1 MIKEEKFRRG
11 TLFLAVS
18 RLQRWA
24 DTNVTL
30 AFENAQVI
38 PPFSREETFLVH
50 NLNISG
56 AYQGHF

>member
-1 MIKEEKFRRG
+1 M
-11 TLFLAVS
+11 FLVVS

-38 PPFSREETFLVH
+38 PLFSREENDDTD
-50 NLNISG
+50 NTDNTDDIQ
-56 AYQGHF
+56 YR